1 MKLVCSNFAA
11 PLIHFPFV
19 YANKFHRVAERGHRP
34 PERAA
39 YRAPVYGQI
48 TDIKDLHVFM
58 QHHIFAVWDFMSLL
72 KVLQR
77 SLTCVTL
84 PWMPKGDANTR
95 YLINEIVAGEE
106 SDVDEAGNR
115 ASHFELYLQAMAQ
128 AGCSTA
134 QIDRLLEALK
144 EGNSVAQALE
154 ACRAPAAVAGFVGN
168 TFDVVNSGKDHV
180 QAAVFTFGRED
191 LIPGMFIAFVQALHQ
206 QTPEKI
212 SIFKYY
218 LERHIEVDGDHHSML
233 AGQMTE
239 SLCGNDPQRW
249 GEATA
254 AVKEALQSRIRLWDA
269 IADAIAKN
277 KEQN

>member
-1 MKLVCSNFAA
+1 MQSSPIAVLKQAVE
-11 PLIHFPFV
+11 PL
-19 YANKFHRVAERGHRP
+19 KQQLTQHRVYE
-34 PERAA
+34 
-39 YRAPVYGQI
+39 QI
-48 TDIKDLHVFM
+48 TDIADLHVFM

-84 PWMPKGDANTR
+84 PWVPKGDANTR

-115 ASHFELYLQAMAQ
+115 TSHFELYLQAMEQ
-128 AGCSTA
+128 TGCSTA
-134 QIDRLLEALK
+134 QIGQLLEAL
-144 EGNSVAQALE
+144 QAGKNV
-154 ACRAPAAVAGFVGN
+154 PAALQDCKAPQAVADFVNN
-168 TFDVVNSGKDHV
+168 TFDVVDSGKDHV

-191 LIPGMFIAFVQALHQ
+191 LIPGMFITFVRALHQ

-218 LERHIEVDGDHHSML
+218 LERHIEVDGDHHSIL
-233 AGQMTE
+233 ASQMTE

-249 GEATA
+249 EEATV
-254 AVKEALQSRIRLWDA
+254 AVKEALQSRIQLWDA

>member
-1 MKLVCSNFAA
+1 MQTSPIALLKQAVE
-11 PLIHFPFV
+11 PL
-19 YANKFHRVAERGHRP
+19 KQQLTRHR
-34 PERAA
+34 
-39 YRAPVYGQI
+39 VYGQI
-48 TDIKDLHVFM
+48 TDIADLHVFM

-84 PWMPKGDANTR
+84 PWIPKGNANTR

-115 ASHFELYLQAMAQ
+115 TSHFELYLQAMEQ
-128 AGCSTA
+128 AGCSTQ
-134 QIDRLLEALK
+134 QIGDLLKAL
-144 EGNSVAQALE
+144 ETGSTVAQALE
-154 ACRAPAAVAGFVGN
+154 ACNAPEAVAGFVGN
-168 TFDVVNSGKDHV
+168 TFRVVDSGKDHV

-191 LIPGMFIAFVQALHQ
+191 LIPGMFITFVQALHQ

-212 SIFKYY
+212 GIFKYY
-218 LERHIEVDGDHHSML
+218 LERHIEVDGDHHSIL
-233 AGQMTE
+233 AGEMTE
-239 SLCGNDPQRW
+239 SLCGDDPRYW
-249 GEATA
+249 EEATA